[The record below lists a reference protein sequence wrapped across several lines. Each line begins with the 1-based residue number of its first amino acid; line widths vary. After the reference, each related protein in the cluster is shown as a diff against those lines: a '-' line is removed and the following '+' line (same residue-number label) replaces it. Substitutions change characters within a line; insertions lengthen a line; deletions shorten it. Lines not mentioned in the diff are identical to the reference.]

1 MLRGALH
8 GSIGEFVS
16 IKIAHVSDI
25 HVRKLKYHKEYRA
38 VFEQLYEKL
47 KEEKPD
53 IIVNTGDTFHTKL
66 DLSPEAI
73 KMMSELF
80 VGLADIAPYHMIL
93 GNHDMN
99 LKNSGRL
106 DAISPIVDYL
116 EHPNIHFHKY
126 ADVIE
131 VADGIDLHVLSIVDP
146 ENWKKV
152 LPEDR
157 VNIALYHGSVVG
169 SVTDTGWMMTH
180 GDISLD
186 ELEKYD
192 YAMLGDI
199 HKTDQKVDKEG
210 RAKYPGSLVQ
220 QNHGESNDKGYLIW
234 DIEDKYSWSTRH
246 VSLTNPKPF
255 ITIEL
260 TKKGRMPKNISIPL
274 GARLRL
280 VSNNNLPLDVMRRAV
295 DIAKH
300 RFKPESISFLNRAS
314 GDRGSVEGLTDD
326 LKTENLRDIS
336 VQEELI
342 DEYLVGYEAQSET
355 MEKVYE
361 LNKKYNKIVE
371 DNEDISR
378 NVNWKLVNFQFDNLF
393 NYGEDNSVNF
403 GELSGIVGIF
413 GKNYSGK
420 SSIVDGVLW
429 TLFNSTS
436 KNERKNLNVINQN
449 KEECRG
455 KVEIQIGDRVFTVE
469 RASKKYTKR
478 LKGEETQEAKT
489 DLNFEVF
496 DPVMGETI
504 SLNGTTRTQTDAN
517 IRKQFGTLEDFSVSS
532 LSSQH
537 GALAFI
543 DEGST
548 RRKEIIA
555 KFLDL
560 ELFEQKFRLAKEDSV
575 DLKGAL
581 KRLETKNYDEDIEQT
596 ISKLDS
602 SKIEVKTQRETCDC
616 LKQDLEGFTE
626 NCSEIQGKIDSIPA
640 EIIDIANITKQIR
653 HKENQVTSLLLKV
666 GEDEDK
672 LKIKQGLYEKVIEF
686 IDNFEIGKYQKIKN
700 EIDNKQQQLNEQ
712 EDRVD
717 KLSTDHDDII
727 KKEKLLNDIPCGT
740 SFPTCKFIRDAHVA
754 VANKTGVER
763 EQQSILS
770 LINETQQQINLLDP
784 IQVEAQLDR
793 FDKMKESKNI
803 VSVTIADLNLE
814 IERNRNTILTV
825 KNELVGL
832 IAKRDEYEENKE
844 AIENLESLVSELNKC
859 RYSIEQTKSSIE
871 SCEKNTLELVK
882 LLGSQEQKL
891 QNLREQ
897 KKEHEDLRTE
907 FAAYDL
913 FMRCMHPNGIAYDVI
928 KKKIPVINSEIAKVL
943 ANIVDFEVFFE
954 AVGNKFDISIKHPQY
969 DERPIEMASGAEKS
983 LSAMAIRLALLGVS
997 SLPTGDLFILD
1008 EPGTALDEDNM
1019 SGFIQILEL
1028 IKVYFKNVL
1037 LISHLD
1043 SLKDCVDMQIVIDK
1057 KAGYAKVNQ

>member
-1 MLRGALH
+1 M
-8 GSIGEFVS
+8 

-47 KEEKPD
+47 REEKPD

-116 EHPNIHFHKY
+116 NHPNIHFHKH
-126 ADVIE
+126 ASVVE

-146 ENWKKV
+146 ENWKKE

-157 VNIALYHGSVVG
+157 VNVALYHGSVVG
-169 SVTDTGWMMTH
+169 SVTDSGWMMTH

-192 YAMLGDI
+192 YALLGDI
-199 HKTDQKVDKEG
+199 HKTDQKVDKDG
-210 RAKYPGSLVQ
+210 RARYPGSLVQ

-234 DIEDKYSWSTRH
+234 DIEDKYNWSTRH
-246 VSLTNPKPF
+246 VSLVNPKPF

-260 TKKGRMPKNISIPL
+260 TRKGRMPKNISVPF
-274 GARLRL
+274 GARVRL
-280 VSNNNLPLDVMRRAV
+280 VSNNNLPLDTMKRAV

-314 GDRGSVEGLTDD
+314 GERGSVDGLTDG
-326 LKTENLRDIS
+326 LQTENLRDIK

-342 DEYLVGYEAQSET
+342 DEYLVDYEASQET
-355 MEKVYE
+355 IEKVYE
-361 LNKKYNKIVE
+361 LNKKYNQIVE
-371 DNEDISR
+371 DNEDVSR
-378 NVNWKLVNFQFDNLF
+378 NINWRLIDFEFDNLF
-393 NYGEDNSVNF
+393 NYGEDNDVNF
-403 GELSGIVGIF
+403 NELSGIIGIF
-413 GKNYSGK
+413 GKNFSGK
-420 SSIVDGVLW
+420 SSIVDGILW
-429 TLFNSTS
+429 TLFNTTS

-449 KEECRG
+449 KNECRG
-455 KVEIQIGDRVFTVE
+455 KVTIQIDDLTYTVE
-469 RASKKYTKR
+469 RAAKKYIKR
-478 LKGEETQEAKT
+478 LKGEETNEAKT
-489 DLNFEVF
+489 ELNFEVY
-496 DPVMGETI
+496 DPVMDETT
-504 SLNGTTRTQTDAN
+504 SLNGLTRTLTDAN
-517 IRKQFGTLEDFSVSS
+517 IRKKFGTLDDFAVSS

-560 ELFEQKFRLAKEDSV
+560 ELFDRKFKLSKEDSV

-581 KRLETKNYDEDIEQT
+581 KRLESKNYDEDLEKAT
-596 ISKLDS
+596 ASLEESKTQMAEHKNTCTVLREAHAGLV
-602 SKIEVKTQRETCDC
+602 EVKD
-616 LKQDLEGFTE
+616 
-626 NCSEIQGKIDSIPA
+626 EIESKIDSIPA
-640 EIIDIANITKQIR
+640 EIIDISTINSSIRAEENKITAL
-653 HKENQVTSLLLKV
+653 NLKNSRN
-666 GEDEDK
+666 EDDLK
-672 LKIKQGLYEKVIEF
+672 LKQGVYKKITNFLGEF
-686 IDNFEIGKYQKIKN
+686 DLQKFEGLQNQIQHN
-700 EIDNKQQQLNEQ
+700 
-712 EDRVD
+712 RS
-717 KLSTDHDDII
+717 KLSLQEEELNKLLENHNEVL
-727 KKEKLLNDIPCGT
+727 KKEKLLDGHEYDPDCQYCCENE
-740 SFPTCKFIRDAHVA
+740 FVKEAHTA
-754 VANKTGVER
+754 VSQK
-763 EQQSILS
+763 SI
-770 LINETQQQINLLDP
+770 IETQQVEVLENINIITEVINDLNPLDVE
-784 IQVEAQLDR
+784 IQLER
-793 FDKMKESKNI
+793 YGKMESNKHT
-803 VSVTIADLNLE
+803 VSSEIADLNLE
-814 IERNRNTILTV
+814 IERNKNTLHSV
-825 KNELVGL
+825 QSELSDL
-832 IAKRDEYEENKE
+832 CAKRDEYEENKE
-844 AIENLESLVSELNKC
+844 AIENLELLVTQLNKC
-859 RYSIEQTKSSIE
+859 HYKIQQTE
-871 SCEKNTLELVK
+871 SKITNCDTATLELVK
-882 LLGSQEQKL
+882 SVGSYEQKIETIK
-891 QNLREQ
+891 EQ
-897 KKEHEDLRTE
+897 KQEYRDLQTE

-928 KKKIPVINSEIAKVL
+928 KKKIPVINEEIAKVL

-954 AVGNKFDISIKHPQY
+954 ASGNKFDINIKHPKY
-969 DERPIEMASGAEKS
+969 EERPIEMASGAEKS

-997 SLPTGDLFILD
+997 SLPKSDLFILD

>member
-1 MLRGALH
+1 M
-8 GSIGEFVS
+8 

-47 KEEKPD
+47 REEKPD

-116 EHPNIHFHKY
+116 NHPNIHFHKH
-126 ADVIE
+126 ASVVE

-146 ENWKKV
+146 ENWKKE

-157 VNIALYHGSVVG
+157 VNVALYHGSVVG
-169 SVTDTGWMMTH
+169 SVTDSGWMMTH

-192 YAMLGDI
+192 YALLGDI
-199 HKTDQKVDKEG
+199 HKTDQKVDKDG
-210 RAKYPGSLVQ
+210 RARYPGSLVQ

-234 DIEDKYSWSTRH
+234 DIEDKYNWSTRH
-246 VSLTNPKPF
+246 VSLVNPKPF

-260 TKKGRMPKNISIPL
+260 TRKGRMPKNISVPF
-274 GARLRL
+274 GARVRL
-280 VSNNNLPLDVMRRAV
+280 VSNNNLPLDTMKRAV

-314 GDRGSVEGLTDD
+314 GERGSVDGLTDG
-326 LKTENLRDIS
+326 LQTENLRDIK

-342 DEYLVGYEAQSET
+342 DEYLVDYEASQET
-355 MEKVYE
+355 IEKVYE
-361 LNKKYNKIVE
+361 LNKKYNQIVE
-371 DNEDISR
+371 DNEDVSR
-378 NVNWKLVNFQFDNLF
+378 NINWRLIDFEFDNLF
-393 NYGEDNSVNF
+393 NYGEDNDVNF
-403 GELSGIVGIF
+403 NELSGIIGIF
-413 GKNYSGK
+413 GKNFSGK
-420 SSIVDGVLW
+420 SSIVDGILW
-429 TLFNSTS
+429 TLFNTTS

-449 KEECRG
+449 KNECRG
-455 KVEIQIGDRVFTVE
+455 KVTIQINDLVYTVE
-469 RASKKYTKR
+469 RAAKKYVKR
-478 LKGEETQEAKT
+478 LKGEETNEAKT
-489 DLNFEVF
+489 ELNFEVY
-496 DPVMGETI
+496 DPVMDETT
-504 SLNGTTRTQTDAN
+504 SLNGLTRTLTDAN
-517 IRKQFGTLEDFSVSS
+517 IRKKFGTLDDFAVSS

-560 ELFEQKFRLAKEDSV
+560 ELFDRKFKLAKENSV

-581 KRLETKNYDEDIEQT
+581 KRLDSKNYDEDLDKAVASLEE
-596 ISKLDS
+596 SKTQMAEHKNTCTVLREAHAGLV
-602 SKIEVKTQRETCDC
+602 EVKD
-616 LKQDLEGFTE
+616 
-626 NCSEIQGKIDSIPA
+626 EIESKIDSIPA
-640 EIIDIANITKQIR
+640 EIIDISAINSSIRAEENKITAL
-653 HKENQVTSLLLKV
+653 NLKNSKNE
-666 GEDEDK
+666 EDLK
-672 LKIKQGLYEKVIEF
+672 LKQGVYKKITNFLGEF
-686 IDNFEIGKYQKIKN
+686 DLQKFEGLQSQI
-700 EIDNKQQQLNEQ
+700 QQN
-712 EDRVD
+712 RN
-717 KLSTDHDDII
+717 KLSLQEEELNKLLESHNEVL
-727 KKEKLLNDIPCGT
+727 KKEKLLDGHQYDPDCQYCCENE
-740 SFPTCKFIRDAHVA
+740 FVKEAHTA
-754 VANKTGVER
+754 VSQKSVIES
-763 EQQSILS
+763 Q
-770 LINETQQQINLLDP
+770 
-784 IQVEAQLDR
+784 QVEVLENINIITEIINDLNPLDVEIQLER
-793 FDKMKESKNI
+793 YGKMESNKHS
-803 VSVTIADLNLE
+803 VSSEIADLNLE
-814 IERNRNTILTV
+814 IERNKNTLHSV
-825 KNELVGL
+825 QSELSDL
-832 IAKRDEYEENKE
+832 CAKRDEYEENKE
-844 AIENLESLVSELNKC
+844 AIENLELLVTQLNKC
-859 RYSIEQTKSSIE
+859 HYKIQQTE
-871 SCEKNTLELVK
+871 SKITNCDTATLELVK
-882 LLGSQEQKL
+882 SVGSYEQKIETIK
-891 QNLREQ
+891 EQ
-897 KKEHEDLRTE
+897 KQEYRDLQTE

-928 KKKIPVINSEIAKVL
+928 KKKIPVINEEIAKVL

-954 AVGNKFDISIKHPQY
+954 ASGNKFDINIKHPKY
-969 DERPIEMASGAEKS
+969 EERPIEMASGAEKS

-997 SLPTGDLFILD
+997 SLPKSDLFILD

-1043 SLKDCVDMQIVIDK
+1043 SLKDCVDMQIVIEK
-1057 KAGYAKVNQ
+1057 KDGYARVNQ

>member
-1 MLRGALH
+1 
-8 GSIGEFVS
+8 V

-47 KEEKPD
+47 REEKPD

-116 EHPNIHFHKY
+116 NHPNIHFHKH
-126 ADVIE
+126 ASVVE

-146 ENWKKV
+146 ENWKKE

-157 VNIALYHGSVVG
+157 VNVALYHGSVVG
-169 SVTDTGWMMTH
+169 SVTDSGWMMTH

-192 YAMLGDI
+192 YALLGDI
-199 HKTDQKVDKEG
+199 HKTDQKVDKDG
-210 RAKYPGSLVQ
+210 RARYPGSLVQ

-234 DIEDKYSWSTRH
+234 DIEDKYNWSTRH
-246 VSLTNPKPF
+246 VSLVNPKPF

-260 TKKGRMPKNISIPL
+260 TRKGRMPKNISVPF
-274 GARLRL
+274 GARVRL
-280 VSNNNLPLDVMRRAV
+280 VSNNNLPLDTMKRAV

-314 GDRGSVEGLTDD
+314 GERGSVDGLTDG
-326 LKTENLRDIS
+326 LQTENLRDIK

-342 DEYLVGYEAQSET
+342 DEYLVDYEASQET
-355 MEKVYE
+355 IEKVYE
-361 LNKKYNKIVE
+361 LNKKYNQIVE
-371 DNEDISR
+371 DNEDVSR
-378 NVNWKLVNFQFDNLF
+378 NINWRLIDFEFDNLF
-393 NYGEDNSVNF
+393 NYGEDNDVNF
-403 GELSGIVGIF
+403 NELSGIIGIF
-413 GKNYSGK
+413 GKNFSGK
-420 SSIVDGVLW
+420 SSIVDGILW
-429 TLFNSTS
+429 TLFNTTS

-449 KEECRG
+449 KNECRG
-455 KVEIQIGDRVFTVE
+455 KVTIQIDDLTYTVE
-469 RASKKYTKR
+469 RAAKKYIKR
-478 LKGEETQEAKT
+478 LKGEETNEAKT
-489 DLNFEVF
+489 ELNFEVY
-496 DPVMGETI
+496 DPVMDETT
-504 SLNGTTRTQTDAN
+504 SLNGLTRTLTDAN
-517 IRKQFGTLEDFSVSS
+517 IRKKFGTLDDFAVSS

-560 ELFEQKFRLAKEDSV
+560 ELFDRKFKLSKEDSV

-581 KRLETKNYDEDIEQT
+581 KRLESKNYDEDLEKAT
-596 ISKLDS
+596 ASLEESKTQMAEHKNTCTVLREAHAGLV
-602 SKIEVKTQRETCDC
+602 EVKD
-616 LKQDLEGFTE
+616 
-626 NCSEIQGKIDSIPA
+626 EIESKIDSIPA
-640 EIIDIANITKQIR
+640 EIIDISTINSSIRAEENKITAL
-653 HKENQVTSLLLKV
+653 NLKNSRN
-666 GEDEDK
+666 EDDLK
-672 LKIKQGLYEKVIEF
+672 LKQGVYKKITNFLGEF
-686 IDNFEIGKYQKIKN
+686 DLQKFEGLQNQIQHN
-700 EIDNKQQQLNEQ
+700 
-712 EDRVD
+712 RS
-717 KLSTDHDDII
+717 KLSLQEEELNKLLENHNEVL
-727 KKEKLLNDIPCGT
+727 KKEKLLDGHEYDPDCQYCCENE
-740 SFPTCKFIRDAHVA
+740 FVKEAHTA
-754 VANKTGVER
+754 VSQK
-763 EQQSILS
+763 SI
-770 LINETQQQINLLDP
+770 IETQQVEVLENINIITEVINDLNPLDVE
-784 IQVEAQLDR
+784 IQLER
-793 FDKMKESKNI
+793 YGKMESNKHT
-803 VSVTIADLNLE
+803 VSSEIADLNLE
-814 IERNRNTILTV
+814 IERNKNTLHSV
-825 KNELVGL
+825 QSELSDL
-832 IAKRDEYEENKE
+832 CAKRDEYEENKE
-844 AIENLESLVSELNKC
+844 AIENLELLVTQLNKC
-859 RYSIEQTKSSIE
+859 HYKIQQTE
-871 SCEKNTLELVK
+871 SKITNCDTATLELVK
-882 LLGSQEQKL
+882 SVGSYEQKIETIK
-891 QNLREQ
+891 EQ
-897 KKEHEDLRTE
+897 KQEYRDLQTE

-928 KKKIPVINSEIAKVL
+928 KKKIPVINEEIAKVL

-954 AVGNKFDISIKHPQY
+954 ASGNKFDINIKHPKY
-969 DERPIEMASGAEKS
+969 EERPIEMASGAEKS

-997 SLPTGDLFILD
+997 SLPKSDLFILD

>member
-1 MLRGALH
+1 M
-8 GSIGEFVS
+8 S

-66 DLSPEAI
+66 DMSPEAI

-116 EHPNIHFHKY
+116 QHPNIHFHKY
-126 ADVIE
+126 ASVVE
-131 VADGIDLHVLSIVDP
+131 VADGVDLHVLSIVDP
-146 ENWKKV
+146 ENWQKD

-169 SVTDTGWMMTH
+169 SVTDSGWMMTH

-192 YAMLGDI
+192 YALLGDI
-199 HKTDQKVDKEG
+199 HKTDQKVDNDG

-234 DIEDKYSWSTRH
+234 DIEDKDTWSTRH
-246 VSLTNPKPF
+246 VSLVNPKPF

-260 TKKGRMPKNISIPL
+260 TRKGRMPKNTSIPS

-314 GDRGSVEGLTDD
+314 GERGSVDGLTDD
-326 LKTENLRDIS
+326 LRTENLRDIS
-336 VQEELI
+336 VQEELM
-342 DEYLVGYEAQSET
+342 DEYLVDYQVPSET

-361 LNKKYNKIVE
+361 LNKKYNKMVE
-371 DNEDISR
+371 DNEDVSR
-378 NVNWKLVNFQFDNLF
+378 NVNWKLTNFEFDNLF
-393 NYGEDNSVNF
+393 NYGEGNDVNF
-403 GELSGIVGIF
+403 GELGGIVGIF
-413 GKNYSGK
+413 GKNFSGK

-449 KEECRG
+449 KEYGSG
-455 KVEIQIGDRVFTVE
+455 KVTIEIGDKAYTIE
-469 RASKKYTKR
+469 RRSDKYIKR

-489 DLNFEVF
+489 ELNFEVYN
-496 DPVMGETI
+496 PVTDEVT
-504 SLNGTTRTQTDAN
+504 SLNGLTRTLTDAN
-517 IRKQFGTLEDFSVSS
+517 IRKHFGTLDDFSVSS

-537 GALAFI
+537 GALTFI

-560 ELFEQKFRLAKEDSV
+560 ELFEQKFKLAKEDSV

-581 KRLETKNYDEDIEQT
+581 KRLESRNYDEEIEEATQELGLT
-596 ISKLDS
+596 RAYLTEQQKECVVLKDKLQNLTAVCN
-602 SKIEVKTQRETCDC
+602 ETQ
-616 LKQDLEGFTE
+616 
-626 NCSEIQGKIDSIPA
+626 SKIDSIPA
-640 EIIDIANITKQIR
+640 EIIDIAAINNDIR
-653 HKENQVTSLLLKV
+653 SKENQVTSL
-666 GEDEDK
+666 
-672 LKIKQGLYEKVIEF
+672 
-686 IDNFEIGKYQKIKN
+686 KIKN
-700 EIDNKQQQLNEQ
+700 DRNEEELITKQGVYKKIIDFLEVFELQRFQQLKVEIESSRLKLKQQ
-712 EDRVD
+712 EDNLD
-717 KLSTDHDDII
+717 KLTEVYENII
-727 KKEKLLNDIPCGT
+727 KKEKLLEEHEYDPECVYCSENE
-740 SFPTCKFIRDAHVA
+740 FVKEAQLA
-754 VANKTGVER
+754 VSRKTDVEAEQADVSDMINVISEEIGNLNPR
-763 EQQSILS
+763 E
-770 LINETQQQINLLDP
+770 
-784 IQVEAQLDR
+784 VEAQLER
-793 FDKMKESKNI
+793 HAKLEANKNT
-803 VSVTIADLNLE
+803 VSSEIADLNLDSE
-814 IERNRNTILTV
+814 KNKNTIHTIEAELT
-825 KNELVGL
+825 ELKT
-832 IAKRDEYEENKE
+832 KRDEYEQNKE
-844 AIENLESLVSELNKC
+844 AIENLESLIAQLNKC
-859 RYSIEQTKSSIE
+859 HYDIKSTTTSIEK
-871 SCEKNTLELVK
+871 CENKTLEFVK
-882 LLGSQEQKL
+882 MVGSLEQKAENIKNQKQEYQDL
-891 QNLREQ
+891 QQ
-897 KKEHEDLRTE
+897 E

-913 FMRCMHPNGIAYDVI
+913 FMQCMHSNGIAYDVI

-954 AVGNKFDISIKHPQY
+954 ATGNKFDIFIKHPRY

-983 LSAMAIRLALLGVS
+983 LSAIAIRLALLGVS
-997 SLPTGDLFILD
+997 SLPTGDIFVLD
-1008 EPGTALDEDNM
+1008 EPGTALDEENM
-1019 SGFIQILEL
+1019 EGFIRILEL

-1043 SLKDCVDMQIVIDK
+1043 SLKDCVDMQIVIEK
-1057 KAGYAKVNQ
+1057 KDGYARVNQ

>member
-1 MLRGALH
+1 M
-8 GSIGEFVS
+8 S

-47 KEEKPD
+47 REEKPD

-126 ADVIE
+126 ASVVE
-131 VADGIDLHVLSIVDP
+131 VAPGIDLHVLSIVDP
-146 ENWKKV
+146 ENWQKD

-157 VNIALYHGSVVG
+157 VNIGLYHGSVVG
-169 SVTDTGWMMTH
+169 SVTDSGWMMTH

-192 YAMLGDI
+192 YALLGDI
-199 HKTDQKVDKEG
+199 HKTDQKVDTDG

-234 DIEDKYSWSTRH
+234 DIEDKDEWSTRH
-246 VSLTNPKPF
+246 VSLVNPKPF

-260 TKKGRMPKNISIPL
+260 TRKGRMPKNISIPT

-280 VSNNNLPLDVMRRAV
+280 VSNNNLPLDTMKRAV

-314 GDRGSVEGLTDD
+314 GERGSVDGLTDG
-326 LKTENLRDIS
+326 LQTENLRDIK

-342 DEYLVGYEAQSET
+342 DEYLVDYEVQEGT
-355 MEKVYE
+355 LEKVYE

-371 DNEDISR
+371 DNEDVSR
-378 NVNWKLVNFQFDNLF
+378 NINWRLVGFEFDNLF
-393 NYGEDNSVNF
+393 NYGEGNNVSF
-403 GELSGIVGIF
+403 EELSGIIGIF
-413 GKNYSGK
+413 GKNFSGK
-420 SSIVDGVLW
+420 SSIIDGILW
-429 TLFNSTS
+429 TLFNTTS

-449 KEECRG
+449 KDDCSG
-455 KVEIQIGDRVFTVE
+455 KVTIQIDDLVYTVE
-469 RASKKYTKR
+469 RKAKKYIKR
-478 LKGEETQEAKT
+478 LKGEETLEAKT
-489 DLNFEVF
+489 ELNFEVY
-496 DPVMGETI
+496 DPVMNEVV
-504 SLNGTTRTQTDAN
+504 SLNGLTRTLTDAN
-517 IRKQFGTLEDFSVSS
+517 IRKQFGTLEDFAVSS

-560 ELFEQKFRLAKEDSV
+560 ELFDRKFKLAKEDSV

-581 KRLETKNYDEDIEQT
+581 KRLESKNYDNELDNVYQLLDVAKQQMTEHKQTCGAFREAHAGLVDIKNE
-596 ISKLDS
+596 
-602 SKIEVKTQRETCDC
+602 IEA
-616 LKQDLEGFTE
+616 
-626 NCSEIQGKIDSIPA
+626 KIDSIPA
-640 EIIDIANITKQIR
+640 EIIDISEVNSDISS
-653 HKENQVTSLLLKV
+653 KENQIINYNLENDKLAGTLKTKQGV
-666 GEDEDK
+666 YEKIVSFLDEFDLQMFEAQREQINQYKGK
-672 LKIKQGLYEKVIEF
+672 LKIEE
-686 IDNFEIGKYQKIKN
+686 DNL
-700 EIDNKQQQLNEQ
+700 NKLLEEHNYI
-712 EDRVD
+712 
-717 KLSTDHDDII
+717 L
-727 KKEKLLNDIPCGT
+727 KKEKLLHEHEYDPNCHYCSSNEFVKEAHSAVNRKALVEGQQTDTLQTINIITEEIKSLNPNDVEIQFERYGKIE
-740 SFPTCKFIRDAHVA
+740 S
-754 VANKTGVER
+754 NKHT
-763 EQQSILS
+763 
-770 LINETQQQINLLDP
+770 
-784 IQVEAQLDR
+784 
-793 FDKMKESKNI
+793 
-803 VSVTIADLNLE
+803 VSSEIADLNLE
-814 IERNRNTILTV
+814 IERN
-825 KNELVGL
+825 KNSVLFLEDKLKELCV
-832 IAKRDEYEENKE
+832 KRDEYEENKE
-844 AIENLESLVSELNKC
+844 AIENLEALVTQLNKC
-859 RYSIEQTKSSIE
+859 HYKIEQTQNKID
-871 SCEKNTLELVK
+871 SCDKATLELVK
-882 LLGSQEQKL
+882 SVGSYEQKIETIK
-891 QNLREQ
+891 EQ
-897 KKEHEDLRTE
+897 KQEYQDLQTE
-907 FAAYDL
+907 FAAYHL
-913 FMRCMHPNGIAYDVI
+913 FMICMHPNGIAYDVI
-928 KKKIPVINSEIAKVL
+928 KKKIPVINEEIAKVL

-954 AVGNKFDISIKHPQY
+954 AAGNKFDINIKHPKY
-969 DERPIEMASGAEKS
+969 EERPIEMASGAEKS

-997 SLPTGDLFILD
+997 SLPKSDLFILD

-1057 KAGYAKVNQ
+1057 KAGFAKVNQ

>member
-1 MLRGALH
+1 MDDVKL
-8 GSIGEFVS
+8 GEFVS

-38 VFEQLYEKL
+38 VFQQLYEKL
-47 KEEKPD
+47 RDEKPD

-126 ADVIE
+126 ASVVE
-131 VADGIDLHVLSIVDP
+131 VADGVDLHVLSIVDP
-146 ENWKKV
+146 ENWQKD

-169 SVTDTGWMMTH
+169 SVTDSGWMMTH

-192 YAMLGDI
+192 YALLGDI
-199 HKTDQKVDKEG
+199 HKTDQKVDNDG

-234 DIEDKYSWSTRH
+234 DIKDKNTWDTRH
-246 VSLTNPKPF
+246 VSLVNPKPF

-260 TKKGRMPKNISIPL
+260 TRKGRMPKNISIPN

-280 VSNNNLPLDVMRRAV
+280 VSNNNLPLDAMKRAV
-295 DIAKH
+295 DVAKH
-300 RFKPESISFLNRAS
+300 RFKPETISFLNRAS
-314 GDRGSVEGLTDD
+314 GERGSVESLTDG
-326 LKTENLRDIS
+326 LRTENLRDIK

-342 DEYLVGYEAQSET
+342 DEYLIDFEVPDQT
-355 MEKVYE
+355 LEKVYE
-361 LNKKYNKIVE
+361 LNRKYNKIVE
-371 DNEDISR
+371 DNEDVSR
-378 NVNWKLVNFQFDNLF
+378 NINWKLIDFEFDNLF
-393 NYGEDNSVNF
+393 NYGDNNSVNF
-403 GELSGIVGIF
+403 QDLSGIVGIF
-413 GKNYSGK
+413 GKNFSGK
-420 SSIVDGVLW
+420 SSIIDGILW
-429 TLFNSTS
+429 TLFNTTS

-449 KEECRG
+449 KEFCRG
-455 KVEIQIGDRVFTVE
+455 KVTIQINDLTYTVE
-469 RASKKYTKR
+469 RSAKKYTKR
-478 LKGEETQEAKT
+478 LKGEETLEAKT
-489 DLNFEVF
+489 ELNFEVF
-496 DPVMGETI
+496 DPVMNETT
-504 SLNGTTRTQTDAN
+504 SLNGLTRTLTDAN
-517 IRKQFGTLEDFSVSS
+517 IRKQFGTLDDFAVSS

-560 ELFEQKFRLAKEDSV
+560 ELFDRKFKLAKEDSV

-581 KRLETKNYDEDIEQT
+581 KRLESKNYDEEMDSAT
-596 ISKLDS
+596 ISLTETREEMNNQK
-602 SKIEVKTQRETCDC
+602 ETCD
-616 LKQDLEGFTE
+616 LLRESHTNLVEVKQ
-626 NCSEIQGKIDSIPA
+626 EIQDKIDSIPA
-640 EIIDIANITKQIR
+640 EIIDISAVNLDILT
-653 HKENQVTSLLLKV
+653 KENQITSIKLQNGKID
-666 GEDEDK
+666 DE
-672 LKIKQGLYEKVIEF
+672 LKIKQGVYEKIV
-686 IDNFEIGKYQKIKN
+686 NF
-700 EIDNKQQQLNEQ
+700 LNEFDLDKFETKRAQ
-712 EDRVD
+712 INEYKGKLKIEEDNLD
-717 KLSTDHDDII
+717 KLTEEYNYIL
-727 KKEKLLNDIPCGT
+727 KKEKLLHEHEYDPDCQYCANNEFVKEAHAAVGKKLSVESQQADVLQTINIITEEIRSLNPSEVESQFEQYNKLET
-740 SFPTCKFIRDAHVA
+740 SKHT
-754 VANKTGVER
+754 
-763 EQQSILS
+763 
-770 LINETQQQINLLDP
+770 
-784 IQVEAQLDR
+784 
-793 FDKMKESKNI
+793 
-803 VSVTIADLNLE
+803 VSSEIADLNLE
-814 IERNRNTILTV
+814 SERN
-825 KNELVGL
+825 KNSIHFLEDELKEL
-832 IAKRDEYEENKE
+832 CIKRDEYEENKE
-844 AIENLESLVSELNKC
+844 AIENLEALVTQLNKC
-859 RYSIEQTKSSIE
+859 HYKIEQTQNKIDACDAE
-871 SCEKNTLELVK
+871 TLELVK
-882 LLGSQEQKL
+882 SVGSYEQKIE
-891 QNLREQ
+891 NIKEQ
-897 KKEHEDLRTE
+897 KREYLDLQTE

-913 FMRCMHPNGIAYDVI
+913 FMQCMHPNGIAYDII
-928 KKKIPVINSEIAKVL
+928 KKKIPVINEEIAKVL

-954 AVGNKFDISIKHPQY
+954 ATGNKFDISIKHPRY

-997 SLPTGDLFILD
+997 SLPKSDLFILD

>member
-1 MLRGALH
+1 M
-8 GSIGEFVS
+8 S

-47 KEEKPD
+47 REEKPD

-73 KMMSELF
+73 KMMSDLF

-106 DAISPIVDYL
+106 DAISPIVEYL
-116 EHPNIHFHKY
+116 DHPNIHFHKY
-126 ADVIE
+126 SSVVE

-146 ENWKKV
+146 DNWQTD

-192 YAMLGDI
+192 YALLGDI
-199 HKTDQKVDKEG
+199 HKTDQKVDADG

-220 QNHGESNDKGYLIW
+220 QNHGESNDKGYLMWHIQDKNMW
-234 DIEDKYSWSTRH
+234 DTRH

-260 TKKGRMPKNISIPL
+260 TRKGRMPKKISIPS

-280 VSNNNLPLDVMRRAV
+280 VSNNNLPLDIMRRAV

-314 GDRGSVEGLTDD
+314 GERGSVEGLTDE

-336 VQEELI
+336 VQEELM
-342 DEYLVGYEAQSET
+342 DEYLVDFQVPQET

-378 NVNWKLVNFQFDNLF
+378 NVNWKLVNFEFDNLF

-403 GELSGIVGIF
+403 NELSGIVGIF

-449 KEECRG
+449 KEYCRG
-455 KVEIQIGDRVFTVE
+455 KVEIQIGDRTFTVE
-469 RASKKYTKR
+469 RTAKKYTKR
-478 LKGEETQEAKT
+478 LKGQETLEAKT

-496 DPVMGETI
+496 DPVMGEVV

-560 ELFEQKFRLAKEDSV
+560 ELFEQKFKLAKEDSV

-581 KRLETKNYDEDIEQT
+581 KRLETKNYEEDIQQT
-596 ISKLDS
+596 IEALDS
-602 SKIEVKTQRETCDC
+602 TRVELQEQRNKCEG
-616 LKQDLEGFTE
+616 LKNNLELLSS
-626 NCSEIQGKIDSIPA
+626 NCTEIQGKIDSIPA

-653 HKENQVTSLLLKV
+653 HKENQVTSLQLKV
-666 GEDEDK
+666 GEDEDT
-672 LKIKQGLYEKVIEF
+672 LKIKQGLYERVLEF
-686 IDNFEIGKYQKIKN
+686 IDNFELEKYQKIKR
-700 EIDNKQQQLNEQ
+700 EIDNKKQNLSEQ
-712 EDRVD
+712 EVEVD
-717 KLSTDHDDII
+717 KLSNQHEDII
-727 KKEKLLNDIPCGT
+727 KKEKLLDKIPCGT
-740 SFPTCKFIRDAHVA
+740 SFPTCRFIRDAHVA
-754 VANKTGVER
+754 VANKTSVEE
-763 EQQSILS
+763 EQSRILS
-770 LINETQQQINLLDP
+770 LITETQQQIDFLDP
-784 IQVEAQLDR
+784 AQVEAQLDR
-793 FDKMKESKNI
+793 FDKMKESKNV
-803 VSVTIADLNLE
+803 VSAAIADLNLE
-814 IERNRNTILTV
+814 IERNKNTILTV
-825 KNELVGL
+825 KNDLTEL
-832 IAKRDEYEENKE
+832 ITKRDEYEQNKE
-844 AIENLESLVSELNKC
+844 AIENLEALVTELNKC
-859 RYSIEQTKSSIE
+859 HYSIEQTKGSIDT
-871 SCEKNTLELVK
+871 CEVSTLELVK
-882 LLGSQEQKL
+882 TLGSQEQKL
-891 QNLREQ
+891 ENLRDQ
-897 KKEHEDLRTE
+897 KQEYHDLQTE

-913 FMRCMHPNGIAYDVI
+913 FMQCMHPNGIAYDVI

-943 ANIVDFEVFFE
+943 ANIVEFEVFFE
-954 AVGNKFDISIKHPQY
+954 ASGNKFDISIKHPQY

>member
-1 MLRGALH
+1 M
-8 GSIGEFVS
+8 S

-116 EHPNIHFHKY
+116 NHPNIHFHKH
-126 ADVIE
+126 ASVVE

-146 ENWKKV
+146 ENWKKE

-157 VNIALYHGSVVG
+157 VNVALYHGSVVG
-169 SVTDTGWMMTH
+169 SVTDSGWMMTH

-192 YAMLGDI
+192 YALLGDI
-199 HKTDQKVDKEG
+199 HKTDQKVDKDG
-210 RAKYPGSLVQ
+210 RARYPGSLVQ

-234 DIEDKYSWSTRH
+234 DIEDKYNWSTRH
-246 VSLTNPKPF
+246 VSLVNPKPF

-260 TKKGRMPKNISIPL
+260 TRKGRMPKNISVPF
-274 GARLRL
+274 GARVRL
-280 VSNNNLPLDVMRRAV
+280 VSNNNLPLDTMKRAV

-314 GDRGSVEGLTDD
+314 GERGSVDGLTDG
-326 LKTENLRDIS
+326 LQTENLRDIK

-342 DEYLVGYEAQSET
+342 DEYLVDYEASQET
-355 MEKVYE
+355 IEKVYE
-361 LNKKYNKIVE
+361 LNKKYNQIVE
-371 DNEDISR
+371 DNEDVSR
-378 NVNWKLVNFQFDNLF
+378 NINWRLIDFEFDNLF
-393 NYGEDNSVNF
+393 NYGEDNDVNF
-403 GELSGIVGIF
+403 NELSGIIGIF
-413 GKNYSGK
+413 GKNFSGK
-420 SSIVDGVLW
+420 SSIVDGILW
-429 TLFNSTS
+429 TLFNTTS

-449 KEECRG
+449 KNECRG
-455 KVEIQIGDRVFTVE
+455 KVTIQIDDLTYTVE
-469 RASKKYTKR
+469 RAAKKYIKR
-478 LKGEETQEAKT
+478 LKGEETNEAKT
-489 DLNFEVF
+489 ELNFEVY
-496 DPVMGETI
+496 DPVMDETT
-504 SLNGTTRTQTDAN
+504 SLNGLTRTLTDAN
-517 IRKQFGTLEDFSVSS
+517 IRKKFGTLDDFAVSS

-548 RRKEIIA
+548 RRTEIIA

-560 ELFEQKFRLAKEDSV
+560 ELFDRKFKLSKEDSV

-581 KRLETKNYDEDIEQT
+581 KRLESKNYDEDLEKAT
-596 ISKLDS
+596 ASLEESKTQMAEHKNTCTVLREAHAGLV
-602 SKIEVKTQRETCDC
+602 EVKD
-616 LKQDLEGFTE
+616 
-626 NCSEIQGKIDSIPA
+626 EIESKIDSIPA
-640 EIIDIANITKQIR
+640 EIIDISTINSSIRAEENKITAL
-653 HKENQVTSLLLKV
+653 NLKNSRN
-666 GEDEDK
+666 EDDLK
-672 LKIKQGLYEKVIEF
+672 LKQGVYKKITNFLGEF
-686 IDNFEIGKYQKIKN
+686 DLQKFEGLQNQIQHN
-700 EIDNKQQQLNEQ
+700 
-712 EDRVD
+712 RS
-717 KLSTDHDDII
+717 KLSLQEEELNKLLENHNEVL
-727 KKEKLLNDIPCGT
+727 KKEKLLDGHEYDPDCQYCCENE
-740 SFPTCKFIRDAHVA
+740 FVKEAHTA
-754 VANKTGVER
+754 VSQK
-763 EQQSILS
+763 SI
-770 LINETQQQINLLDP
+770 IETQQVEVLENINIITEVINDLNPLDVE
-784 IQVEAQLDR
+784 IQLER
-793 FDKMKESKNI
+793 YGKMESNKHT
-803 VSVTIADLNLE
+803 VSSEIADLNLE
-814 IERNRNTILTV
+814 IERNKNTLHSV
-825 KNELVGL
+825 QSELSDL
-832 IAKRDEYEENKE
+832 CAKRDEYEENKE
-844 AIENLESLVSELNKC
+844 AIENLELLVTQLNKC
-859 RYSIEQTKSSIE
+859 HYKIQQTE
-871 SCEKNTLELVK
+871 SKITNCDTATLELVK
-882 LLGSQEQKL
+882 SVGSYEQKIETIK
-891 QNLREQ
+891 EQ
-897 KKEHEDLRTE
+897 KQEYRDLQTE

-928 KKKIPVINSEIAKVL
+928 KKKIPVINEEIAKVL

-954 AVGNKFDISIKHPQY
+954 ASGNKFDINIKHPKY
-969 DERPIEMASGAEKS
+969 EERPIEMASGAEKS

-997 SLPTGDLFILD
+997 SLPKSDLFILD

>member
-1 MLRGALH
+1 M
-8 GSIGEFVS
+8 

-47 KEEKPD
+47 REEKPD

-116 EHPNIHFHKY
+116 DHPNIHFHKY
-126 ADVIE
+126 ASVLE

-146 ENWKKV
+146 ENWKKE
-152 LPEDR
+152 LPKDR
-157 VNIALYHGSVVG
+157 VNVALYHGSVVG
-169 SVTDTGWMMTH
+169 SVTDSGWMMTH

-192 YAMLGDI
+192 YALLGDI
-199 HKTDQKVDKEG
+199 HKTDQKVDKDG
-210 RAKYPGSLVQ
+210 RARYPGSLVQ

-234 DIEDKYSWSTRH
+234 DIEDKYNWSTRH
-246 VSLTNPKPF
+246 VSLVNPKPF

-260 TKKGRMPKNISIPL
+260 TRKGRMPKNISVPL
-274 GARLRL
+274 GARVRL
-280 VSNNNLPLDVMRRAV
+280 VSNNNLPLDTMKRAV

-314 GDRGSVEGLTDD
+314 GERGSVDGLTDG
-326 LKTENLRDIS
+326 LQTENLRDIK

-342 DEYLVGYEAQSET
+342 DEYLVDYEASQET
-355 MEKVYE
+355 IEKVYE
-361 LNKKYNKIVE
+361 LNKKYNQIVE
-371 DNEDISR
+371 DNEDVSR
-378 NVNWKLVNFQFDNLF
+378 NINWRLIDFEFDNLF
-393 NYGEDNSVNF
+393 NYGEDNDVNF
-403 GELSGIVGIF
+403 NELSGIIGIF
-413 GKNYSGK
+413 GKNFSGK
-420 SSIVDGVLW
+420 SSIVDGILW
-429 TLFNSTS
+429 TLFNTTS

-449 KEECRG
+449 KNECRG
-455 KVEIQIGDRVFTVE
+455 KVTIQIDDLTYTVE
-469 RASKKYTKR
+469 RAAKKYIKR
-478 LKGEETQEAKT
+478 LKGEETNEAKT
-489 DLNFEVF
+489 ELNFEVY
-496 DPVMGETI
+496 DPVMDETT
-504 SLNGTTRTQTDAN
+504 SLNGLTRTLTDAN
-517 IRKQFGTLEDFSVSS
+517 IRKKFGTLDDFAVSS

-560 ELFEQKFRLAKEDSV
+560 ELFDRKFKLSKEDSV

-581 KRLETKNYDEDIEQT
+581 KRLESKNYDEDLEKAT
-596 ISKLDS
+596 ASLEESKTQMAEHKNTCTVLRETHAGLV
-602 SKIEVKTQRETCDC
+602 EVKD
-616 LKQDLEGFTE
+616 
-626 NCSEIQGKIDSIPA
+626 EIESKIDSIPA
-640 EIIDIANITKQIR
+640 EIIDISAINNSIRAEENKITAL
-653 HKENQVTSLLLKV
+653 NLKNSRN
-666 GEDEDK
+666 EDDLK
-672 LKIKQGLYEKVIEF
+672 LKQGVYKKITNFLGEF
-686 IDNFEIGKYQKIKN
+686 DLQKFEGLQNQIQHN
-700 EIDNKQQQLNEQ
+700 
-712 EDRVD
+712 RS
-717 KLSTDHDDII
+717 KLSLQEEELNKLLESHNEVL
-727 KKEKLLNDIPCGT
+727 KKEKLLDGHEYDPDCQYCCENE
-740 SFPTCKFIRDAHVA
+740 FVKEAHTA
-754 VANKTGVER
+754 VSQK
-763 EQQSILS
+763 SI
-770 LINETQQQINLLDP
+770 IETQQVEVLENINIITEVINDLNPLDVE
-784 IQVEAQLDR
+784 IQLER
-793 FDKMKESKNI
+793 YGKMESNKHT
-803 VSVTIADLNLE
+803 VSSEIADLNLE
-814 IERNRNTILTV
+814 IERNKNTLHSV
-825 KNELVGL
+825 QSELSDL
-832 IAKRDEYEENKE
+832 CAKRDEYEENKE
-844 AIENLESLVSELNKC
+844 AIENLELLVTQLNKC
-859 RYSIEQTKSSIE
+859 HYKIQQTE
-871 SCEKNTLELVK
+871 SKITNCDTATLELVK
-882 LLGSQEQKL
+882 SVGSYEQKIETIK
-891 QNLREQ
+891 EQ
-897 KKEHEDLRTE
+897 KQEYRDLQTE

-928 KKKIPVINSEIAKVL
+928 KKKIPVINEEIAKVL

-954 AVGNKFDISIKHPQY
+954 ASGNKFDINIKHPKY
-969 DERPIEMASGAEKS
+969 EERPIEMASGAEKS

-997 SLPTGDLFILD
+997 SLPKSDLFILD

-1057 KAGYAKVNQ
+1057 KAGFAKVNQ

>member
-1 MLRGALH
+1 M
-8 GSIGEFVS
+8 

-47 KEEKPD
+47 REEKPD

-116 EHPNIHFHKY
+116 DHPNIHFHKY
-126 ADVIE
+126 ASVLE

-146 ENWKKV
+146 ENWKKE
-152 LPEDR
+152 LPKDR
-157 VNIALYHGSVVG
+157 VNVALYHGSVVG
-169 SVTDTGWMMTH
+169 SVTDSGWMMTH

-192 YAMLGDI
+192 YALLGDI
-199 HKTDQKVDKEG
+199 HKTDQKVDKDG
-210 RAKYPGSLVQ
+210 RARYPGSLVQ

-234 DIEDKYSWSTRH
+234 DIEDKYNWSTRH
-246 VSLTNPKPF
+246 VSLVNPKPF

-260 TKKGRMPKNISIPL
+260 TRKGRMPKNISVPL
-274 GARLRL
+274 GARVRL
-280 VSNNNLPLDVMRRAV
+280 VSNNNLPLDTMKRAV

-314 GDRGSVEGLTDD
+314 GERGSVDGLTDG
-326 LKTENLRDIS
+326 LQTENLRDIK

-342 DEYLVGYEAQSET
+342 DEYLVDYEASQET
-355 MEKVYE
+355 IEKVYE
-361 LNKKYNKIVE
+361 LNKKYNQIVE
-371 DNEDISR
+371 DNEDVSR
-378 NVNWKLVNFQFDNLF
+378 NINWRLIDFEFDNLF
-393 NYGEDNSVNF
+393 NYGEDNDVNF
-403 GELSGIVGIF
+403 NELSGIIGIF
-413 GKNYSGK
+413 GKNFSGK
-420 SSIVDGVLW
+420 SSIVDGILW
-429 TLFNSTS
+429 TLFNTTS

-449 KEECRG
+449 KNECRG
-455 KVEIQIGDRVFTVE
+455 KVTIQIDDLTYTVE
-469 RASKKYTKR
+469 RAAKKYIKR
-478 LKGEETQEAKT
+478 LKGEETNEAKT
-489 DLNFEVF
+489 ELNFEVY
-496 DPVMGETI
+496 DPVMDETT
-504 SLNGTTRTQTDAN
+504 SLNGLTRTLTDAN
-517 IRKQFGTLEDFSVSS
+517 IRKKFGTLDDFAVSS

-560 ELFEQKFRLAKEDSV
+560 ELFDRKFKLSKEDSV

-581 KRLETKNYDEDIEQT
+581 KRLESKNYDEDLEKAT
-596 ISKLDS
+596 ASLEESKTQMAEHKNTCTVLRETHAGLV
-602 SKIEVKTQRETCDC
+602 EVKD
-616 LKQDLEGFTE
+616 
-626 NCSEIQGKIDSIPA
+626 EIESKIDSIPA
-640 EIIDIANITKQIR
+640 EIIDISAINNSIRAEENKITAL
-653 HKENQVTSLLLKV
+653 NLKNSRN
-666 GEDEDK
+666 EDDLK
-672 LKIKQGLYEKVIEF
+672 LKQGVYKKITNFLGEF
-686 IDNFEIGKYQKIKN
+686 DLQKFEGLQNQIQHN
-700 EIDNKQQQLNEQ
+700 
-712 EDRVD
+712 RS
-717 KLSTDHDDII
+717 KLSLQEEELNKLLESHNEVL
-727 KKEKLLNDIPCGT
+727 KKEKLLDGHEYDPDCQYCCENE
-740 SFPTCKFIRDAHVA
+740 FVKEAHTA
-754 VANKTGVER
+754 VSQK
-763 EQQSILS
+763 SI
-770 LINETQQQINLLDP
+770 IETQQVEVLENINIITEVINDLNPLDVE
-784 IQVEAQLDR
+784 IQLER
-793 FDKMKESKNI
+793 YGKMESNKHT
-803 VSVTIADLNLE
+803 VSSEIADLNLE
-814 IERNRNTILTV
+814 IERNKNTLYSV
-825 KNELVGL
+825 QSELSDL
-832 IAKRDEYEENKE
+832 CAKRDEYEENKE
-844 AIENLESLVSELNKC
+844 AIENLELLVTQLNKC
-859 RYSIEQTKSSIE
+859 HYKIQQTE
-871 SCEKNTLELVK
+871 SKITNCDTATLELVK
-882 LLGSQEQKL
+882 SVGSYEQKIETIK
-891 QNLREQ
+891 EQ
-897 KKEHEDLRTE
+897 KQEYRDLQTE

-928 KKKIPVINSEIAKVL
+928 KKKIPVINEEIAKVL

-954 AVGNKFDISIKHPQY
+954 ASGNKFDINIKHPKY
-969 DERPIEMASGAEKS
+969 EERPIEMASGAEKS

-997 SLPTGDLFILD
+997 SLPKSDLFILD

-1057 KAGYAKVNQ
+1057 KAGFAKVNQ

>member
-1 MLRGALH
+1 M
-8 GSIGEFVS
+8 S

-38 VFEQLYEKL
+38 VFEQLYDKL
-47 KEEKPD
+47 REEKPD

-66 DLSPEAI
+66 DMSPEAI

-126 ADVIE
+126 ASVVE
-131 VADGIDLHVLSIVDP
+131 VAPGIDLHVLSIVDP
-146 ENWKKV
+146 ENWKQE

-169 SVTDTGWMMTH
+169 SVTDSGWMMTH

-199 HKTDQKVDKEG
+199 HKTDQKVDNDG
-210 RAKYPGSLVQ
+210 RARYPGSLVQ

-234 DIEDKYSWSTRH
+234 DIQDKNTWSTRH

-260 TKKGRMPKNISIPL
+260 TRKGRMPKNISIPL

-280 VSNNNLPLDVMRRAV
+280 VSNNNLPLDTMKRAV

-314 GDRGSVEGLTDD
+314 GERGSVDGLTDG
-326 LKTENLRDIS
+326 LQTENLRDIK

-342 DEYLVGYEAQSET
+342 DEYLVDYEASQET
-355 MEKVYE
+355 IEKVYE

-371 DNEDISR
+371 DNEDVSR
-378 NVNWKLVNFQFDNLF
+378 NINWKLVGFEFDNLF
-393 NYGEDNSVNF
+393 NYGEGNSISF
-403 GELSGIVGIF
+403 EELSGIVGIF
-413 GKNYSGK
+413 GKNFSGK
-420 SSIVDGVLW
+420 SSIIDGILW
-429 TLFNSTS
+429 TLFNTTS

-449 KEECRG
+449 KEYCKG
-455 KVEIQIGDRVFTVE
+455 KVTIQINDLVYTVE
-469 RASKKYTKR
+469 RSAKKYIKR
-478 LKGEETQEAKT
+478 LKGEETLEAKT
-489 DLNFEVF
+489 ELNFEVY
-496 DPVMGETI
+496 DPVMGETR
-504 SLNGTTRTQTDAN
+504 SLNGLTRTLTDAN
-517 IRKQFGTLEDFSVSS
+517 IRKQFGTLEDFAVSS

-560 ELFEQKFRLAKEDSV
+560 ELFDRKFKLAKEDSV

-581 KRLETKNYDEDIEQT
+581 KRLETKNYDEE
-596 ISKLDS
+596 LDAAATLLN
-602 SKIEVKTQRETCDC
+602 EAKTNLTSQSETCSN
-616 LKQDLEGFTE
+616 LKLALNELNDVYLEVQ
-626 NCSEIQGKIDSIPA
+626 NKIDSIPA
-640 EIIDIANITKQIR
+640 EIIDISTVRKEIASKQNQIVSLESR
-653 HKENQVTSLLLKV
+653 NNDINGALKFKQQLYKKVNNFVNEFDLEYYTNLQEEINDKNTELFDKEKEFDRLA
-666 GEDEDK
+666 DE
-672 LKIKQGLYEKVIEF
+672 YENVI
-686 IDNFEIGKYQKIKN
+686 
-700 EIDNKQQQLNEQ
+700 NKQ
-712 EDRVD
+712 
-717 KLSTDHDDII
+717 
-727 KKEKLLNDIPCGT
+727 KLLEEHEYDPNCQYCRNNE
-740 SFPTCKFIRDAHVA
+740 FVKEAHIV
-754 VANKTGVER
+754 VANKTSIEAEQMNVLNFINKLRIQISNFNPKEVE
-763 EQQSILS
+763 EQLEKYRNIE
-770 LINETQQQINLLDP
+770 N
-784 IQVEAQLDR
+784 
-793 FDKMKESKNI
+793 SKHEISSN
-803 VSVTIADLNLE
+803 IADMNLE
-814 IERNRNTILTV
+814 LEKNKNSIHTV
-825 KNELVGL
+825 SSKLVELQT
-832 IAKRDEYEENKE
+832 KHDEYEHNKE
-844 AIENLESLVSELNKC
+844 AIENLELLVAQLNKC
-859 RYSIEQTKSSIE
+859 AYKIEQTQNKINI
-871 SCEKNTLELVK
+871 CDKATLELVK
-882 LLGSQEQKL
+882 SVGSYEQKIE
-891 QNLREQ
+891 NIKEQ
-897 KKEHEDLRTE
+897 KKEYQDLQTE

-928 KKKIPVINSEIAKVL
+928 KKKIPVINEEIAKVL
-943 ANIVDFEVFFE
+943 ANIVEFEVFFE
-954 AVGNKFDISIKHPQY
+954 AAGNKFDINIKHPKY
-969 DERPIEMASGAEKS
+969 EERPIEMASGAEKS
-983 LSAMAIRLALLGVS
+983 LTAMAIRLALLGVS
-997 SLPTGDLFILD
+997 SLPKSDLFILD

>member
-1 MLRGALH
+1 
-8 GSIGEFVS
+8 
-16 IKIAHVSDI
+16 
-25 HVRKLKYHKEYRA
+25 LKYHKEYRA

-47 KEEKPD
+47 REEKPD

-116 EHPNIHFHKY
+116 NHPNIHFHKY
-126 ADVIE
+126 SSVVE

-146 ENWKKV
+146 ENWKKE

-157 VNIALYHGSVVG
+157 VNVALYHGSVVG
-169 SVTDTGWMMTH
+169 SVTDSGWMMTH

-192 YAMLGDI
+192 YALLGDI
-199 HKTDQKVDKEG
+199 HKTDQKVDKDG

-234 DIEDKYSWSTRH
+234 DIQDKDNWDTRH
-246 VSLTNPKPF
+246 VSLVNPKPF

-260 TKKGRMPKNISIPL
+260 TRKGRMPKNTSIPF

-280 VSNNNLPLDVMRRAV
+280 VSNNNLPLDTMKRAV

-314 GDRGSVEGLTDD
+314 GERGSVDGLTDG
-326 LKTENLRDIS
+326 LQTENLRDIK

-342 DEYLVGYEAQSET
+342 DEYLVDYEASQET
-355 MEKVYE
+355 IEKVYE
-361 LNKKYNKIVE
+361 LNKKYNQIVE
-371 DNEDISR
+371 DNEDVSR
-378 NVNWKLVNFQFDNLF
+378 NINWRLIDFEFDNLF
-393 NYGEDNSVNF
+393 NYGEDNNVNF
-403 GELSGIVGIF
+403 NELSGIIGIF
-413 GKNYSGK
+413 GKNFSGK
-420 SSIVDGVLW
+420 SSIVDGILW
-429 TLFNSTS
+429 TLFNTTS

-449 KEECRG
+449 KNECRG
-455 KVEIQIGDRVFTVE
+455 KVTIEIDDLTYTVE
-469 RASKKYTKR
+469 RAAKKYVKR
-478 LKGEETQEAKT
+478 LKGEETNEAKT
-489 DLNFEVF
+489 ELNFEVY
-496 DPVMGETI
+496 DPVMDETT
-504 SLNGTTRTQTDAN
+504 SLNGLTRTLTDAN
-517 IRKQFGTLEDFSVSS
+517 IRKKFGTLEDFAVSS

-560 ELFEQKFRLAKEDSV
+560 ELFDRKFKLAKEDSV

-581 KRLETKNYDEDIEQT
+581 KRLGTKNYDEEIETAVGSLESARTAMSEQKEAC
-596 ISKLDS
+596 SVLKEAHAGLV
-602 SKIEVKTQRETCDC
+602 EVKQ
-616 LKQDLEGFTE
+616 
-626 NCSEIQGKIDSIPA
+626 EIESKIDSIPA
-640 EIIDIANITKQIR
+640 EIIDIAAVKKEIR
-653 HKENQVTSLLLKV
+653 SKENQLTSLDLRNTEIQTDLKV
-666 GEDEDK
+666 
-672 LKIKQGLYEKVIEF
+672 KQGVYRKVTDFLDEFDLELYQ
-686 IDNFEIGKYQKIKN
+686 NLQNEINNKKN
-700 EIDNKQQQLNEQ
+700 ELNEY
-712 EDRVD
+712 EAKVD
-717 KLSTDHDDII
+717 KLSDTHNDILN
-727 KKEKLLNDIPCGT
+727 KESLLSEIPCGV
-740 SFPTCKFIRDAHVA
+740 SYPSCHFIRDAHIA
-754 VANKTGVER
+754 AASKSTVER
-763 EQQSILS
+763 EQREALLHI
-770 LINETQQQINLLDP
+770 EQIQTSMNSLDP
-784 IQVEAQLDR
+784 VDVATQLDR
-793 FDKMKESKNI
+793 YYKIESSKHT
-803 VSVTIADLNLE
+803 VSSDIAELNLE
-814 IERNRNTILTV
+814 MEKNKNLIHTTSTMLTSLQS
-825 KNELVGL
+825 KC
-832 IAKRDEYEENKE
+832 DEYEENKE
-844 AIENLESLVSELNKC
+844 AIENLELLVAQLNKC
-859 RYSIEQTKSSIE
+859 HYKIQQTE
-871 SCEKNTLELVK
+871 SKITNCDTATLELVK
-882 LLGSQEQKL
+882 SVGSYEQKIETIK
-891 QNLREQ
+891 EQ
-897 KKEHEDLRTE
+897 KQEYRDLQTE

-928 KKKIPVINSEIAKVL
+928 KKKIPVINEEIAKVL

-954 AVGNKFDISIKHPQY
+954 ASGNKFDINIKHPKY
-969 DERPIEMASGAEKS
+969 EERPIEMASGAEKS

-997 SLPTGDLFILD
+997 SLPKSDLFILD

-1043 SLKDCVDMQIVIDK
+1043 TLKDCVDMQIVIDK

>member
-1 MLRGALH
+1 M
-8 GSIGEFVS
+8 

-47 KEEKPD
+47 REEKPD

-116 EHPNIHFHKY
+116 NHPNIHFHKH
-126 ADVIE
+126 ASVVE

-146 ENWKKV
+146 ENWKKE

-157 VNIALYHGSVVG
+157 VNVALYHGSVVG
-169 SVTDTGWMMTH
+169 SVTDSGWMMTH

-192 YAMLGDI
+192 YALLGDI
-199 HKTDQKVDKEG
+199 HKTDQKVDKDG
-210 RAKYPGSLVQ
+210 RARYPGSLVQ

-234 DIEDKYSWSTRH
+234 DIEDKYNWSTRH
-246 VSLTNPKPF
+246 VSLVNPKPF

-260 TKKGRMPKNISIPL
+260 TRKGRMPKNISVPF
-274 GARLRL
+274 GARVRL
-280 VSNNNLPLDVMRRAV
+280 VSNNNLPLDTMKRAV

-314 GDRGSVEGLTDD
+314 GERGSVDGLTDG
-326 LKTENLRDIS
+326 LQTENLRDIK

-342 DEYLVGYEAQSET
+342 DEYLVDYEASQET
-355 MEKVYE
+355 IEKVYE
-361 LNKKYNKIVE
+361 LNKKYNQIVE
-371 DNEDISR
+371 DNEDVSR
-378 NVNWKLVNFQFDNLF
+378 NINWRLIDFEFDNLF
-393 NYGEDNSVNF
+393 NYGEDNDVNF
-403 GELSGIVGIF
+403 NELSGIIGIF
-413 GKNYSGK
+413 GKNFSGK
-420 SSIVDGVLW
+420 SSIVDGILW
-429 TLFNSTS
+429 TLFNTTS

-449 KEECRG
+449 KNECRG
-455 KVEIQIGDRVFTVE
+455 KVTIQINDLVYTVE
-469 RASKKYTKR
+469 RAAKKYVKR
-478 LKGEETQEAKT
+478 LKGEETNEAKT
-489 DLNFEVF
+489 ELNFEVY
-496 DPVMGETI
+496 DPVMDETT
-504 SLNGTTRTQTDAN
+504 SLNGLTRTLTDAN
-517 IRKQFGTLEDFSVSS
+517 IRKKFGTLDDFAVSS

-560 ELFEQKFRLAKEDSV
+560 ELFDRKFKLAKENSV

-581 KRLETKNYDEDIEQT
+581 KRLDSKNYDEDLDKAVASLEE
-596 ISKLDS
+596 SKTQMAEHKNTCTVLREAHAGLV
-602 SKIEVKTQRETCDC
+602 EVKD
-616 LKQDLEGFTE
+616 
-626 NCSEIQGKIDSIPA
+626 EIESKIDSIPA
-640 EIIDIANITKQIR
+640 EIIDISAINSSIRAEENKITAL
-653 HKENQVTSLLLKV
+653 NLKNSKNE
-666 GEDEDK
+666 EDLK
-672 LKIKQGLYEKVIEF
+672 LKQGVYKKITNFLGEF
-686 IDNFEIGKYQKIKN
+686 DLQKFEGLQSQI
-700 EIDNKQQQLNEQ
+700 QQN
-712 EDRVD
+712 RN
-717 KLSTDHDDII
+717 KLSLQEEELNKLLESHNEVL
-727 KKEKLLNDIPCGT
+727 KKEKLLDGHQYDPDCQYCCENE
-740 SFPTCKFIRDAHVA
+740 FVKEAHTA
-754 VANKTGVER
+754 VSQKSVIES
-763 EQQSILS
+763 Q
-770 LINETQQQINLLDP
+770 
-784 IQVEAQLDR
+784 QVEVLENINIITEIINDLNPLDVEIQLER
-793 FDKMKESKNI
+793 YGKMESNKHS
-803 VSVTIADLNLE
+803 VSSEIADLNLE
-814 IERNRNTILTV
+814 IERNKNTLHSV
-825 KNELVGL
+825 QSELSDL
-832 IAKRDEYEENKE
+832 CAKRDEYEENKE
-844 AIENLESLVSELNKC
+844 AIENLELLVTQLNKC
-859 RYSIEQTKSSIE
+859 HYKIQQTENKITN
-871 SCEKNTLELVK
+871 CDTATLELVK
-882 LLGSQEQKL
+882 SVGSYEQKIETIK
-891 QNLREQ
+891 EQ
-897 KKEHEDLRTE
+897 KQEYRDLQTE

-928 KKKIPVINSEIAKVL
+928 KKKIPVINEEIAKVL

-954 AVGNKFDISIKHPQY
+954 ASGNKFDINIKHPKY
-969 DERPIEMASGAEKS
+969 EERPIEMASGAEKS

-997 SLPTGDLFILD
+997 SLPKSDLFILD

-1043 SLKDCVDMQIVIDK
+1043 SLKDCVDMQIVIEK
-1057 KAGYAKVNQ
+1057 KDGFAKVNQ

>member
-1 MLRGALH
+1 MT
-8 GSIGEFVS
+8 

-47 KEEKPD
+47 REEKPD

-66 DLSPEAI
+66 DMSPEAI

-116 EHPNIHFHKY
+116 DHPNIHFHKY
-126 ADVIE
+126 ASVVE

-146 ENWKKV
+146 ENWQKE

-169 SVTDTGWMMTH
+169 SVTDSGWMMTH

-199 HKTDQKVDKEG
+199 HKTDQKVDNHG

-234 DIEDKYSWSTRH
+234 DIEDKNTWTTRH

-260 TKKGRMPKNISIPL
+260 TRKGRMPKNISIPF

-280 VSNNNLPLDVMRRAV
+280 VSNNNLPLDTMKRAV

-300 RFKPESISFLNRAS
+300 RFKPETISFLNRAS
-314 GDRGSVEGLTDD
+314 GERGSVESLTDG
-326 LKTENLRDIS
+326 LQTENLRDIK

-342 DEYLVGYEAQSET
+342 DEYLVDYEVPEKT
-355 MEKVYE
+355 LEKVYE

-371 DNEDISR
+371 DNEDVSR
-378 NVNWKLVNFQFDNLF
+378 NINWKLVDFEFDNLF
-393 NYGEDNSVNF
+393 NYGDGNNVSFE
-403 GELSGIVGIF
+403 ELSGIIGIF
-413 GKNYSGK
+413 GKNFSGK
-420 SSIVDGVLW
+420 SSIIDGILW
-429 TLFNSTS
+429 TLFNTTS

-449 KEECRG
+449 KEFCRG
-455 KVEIQIGDRVFTVE
+455 KVKIQIGDKTYTVE
-469 RASKKYTKR
+469 RSAKKYVKR
-478 LKGEETQEAKT
+478 LKGEETLEAKT
-489 DLNFEVF
+489 ELNFEVF
-496 DPVMGETI
+496 DPVMGETT
-504 SLNGTTRTQTDAN
+504 SLNGLTRTLTDAN
-517 IRKQFGTLEDFSVSS
+517 IRKQFGTLDDFSVSS

-560 ELFEQKFRLAKEDSV
+560 ELFDRKFKLAKEDSV

-581 KRLETKNYDEDIEQT
+581 KRLESKNYDEDLET
-596 ISKLDS
+596 ATALLSEARTGLTERKELCDS
-602 SKIEVKTQRETCDC
+602 
-616 LKQDLEGFTE
+616 LKSALSELRDVD
-626 NCSEIQGKIDSIPA
+626 SEIQNKINSIPA
-640 EIIDIANITKQIR
+640 EIIDISTVRKQIAA
-653 HKENQVTSLLLKV
+653 KQNQIISL
-666 GEDEDK
+666 ESR
-672 LKIKQGLYEKVIEF
+672 
-686 IDNFEIGKYQKIKN
+686 NN
-700 EIDNKQQQLNEQ
+700 EINSDLKFKQQLYKKVNDFVNEFDLEHYTKLQ
-712 EDRVD
+712 NEINTKNSELSDKEKQID
-717 KLSTDHDDII
+717 KLSDDYENVIN
-727 KKEKLLNDIPCGT
+727 KEKLLNNIPCGT
-740 SFPTCKFIRDAHVA
+740 SYPTCKFIRDAHIA
-754 VANKTGVER
+754 VANKTTIEA
-763 EQQSILS
+763 EQNSVLNSIEELKN
-770 LINETQQQINLLDP
+770 LINDFNPDEVD
-784 IQVEAQLDR
+784 EQLEKYR
-793 FDKMKESKNI
+793 NIENSKHEI
-803 VSVTIADLNLE
+803 SSSIADMNLE
-814 IERNRNTILTV
+814 LEKNKNLIHTITNKLD
-825 KNELVGL
+825 ELQT
-832 IAKRDEYEENKE
+832 KHDEYELNKE
-844 AIENLESLVSELNKC
+844 AIENLELLVAQLNKC
-859 RYSIEQTKSSIE
+859 HYKIEQT
-871 SCEKNTLELVK
+871 EKRINDCDTATLELVK
-882 LLGSQEQKL
+882 SVGSYEQKIETIK
-891 QNLREQ
+891 EQ
-897 KKEHEDLRTE
+897 KQEYQDLQTE
-907 FAAYDL
+907 FAAFDL
-913 FMRCMHPNGIAYDVI
+913 FMQCMHPNGIAYDVI
-928 KKKIPVINSEIAKVL
+928 KKKIPVINEEIAKVL

-954 AVGNKFDISIKHPQY
+954 AAGNKFDINIKHPKY
-969 DERPIEMASGAEKS
+969 EERPIEMASGAEKS

-997 SLPTGDLFILD
+997 SLPKSDLFILD

>member
-1 MLRGALH
+1 MGVIEL
-8 GSIGEFVS
+8 GELVS

-47 KEEKPD
+47 REEKPD

-66 DLSPEAI
+66 DMSPEAI
-73 KMMSELF
+73 RMMSELF
-80 VGLADIAPYHMIL
+80 IGLADIAPYHMIL

-99 LKNSGRL
+99 LKNSSRL

-116 EHPNIHFHKY
+116 QHPNIHFHKY
-126 ADVIE
+126 ATVVE
-131 VADGIDLHVLSIVDP
+131 VADGVDLHILSIVDP
-146 ENWKKV
+146 ENWQKD

-169 SVTDTGWMMTH
+169 SVTDSGWMMTH

-192 YAMLGDI
+192 YALLGDI
-199 HKTDQKVDKEG
+199 HKTDQKVDNDG
-210 RAKYPGSLVQ
+210 RARYPGSLVQ

-234 DIEDKYSWSTRH
+234 DIQDKNVWNTRH
-246 VSLTNPKPF
+246 VSLVNPKPF

-260 TKKGRMPKNISIPL
+260 TRKGRMPKNISIPS

-314 GDRGSVEGLTDD
+314 GERGSVEGLTDE
-326 LKTENLRDIS
+326 LKTENLRDIC
-336 VQEELI
+336 VQEELM
-342 DEYLVGYEAQSET
+342 DEYLVDFQVPQET

-378 NVNWKLVNFQFDNLF
+378 NVNWKLVNFEFDNLF

-403 GELSGIVGIF
+403 NELSGIVGIF

-449 KEECRG
+449 KEYCRG
-455 KVEIQIGDRVFTVE
+455 KVEIQIGDRTFTVE
-469 RASKKYTKR
+469 RSAKKYTKR
-478 LKGEETQEAKT
+478 LKGQETLEAKT

-496 DPVMGETI
+496 DPVMGEAV
-504 SLNGTTRTQTDAN
+504 SLNGTTRTETDAN

-560 ELFEQKFRLAKEDSV
+560 ELFEQKFKLAKEDSV

-581 KRLETKNYDEDIEQT
+581 KRLETKNYEEDIQETIEALNITRVDLQEQR
-596 ISKLDS
+596 SKCE
-602 SKIEVKTQRETCDC
+602 K
-616 LKQDLEGFTE
+616 LKNNLHLLST
-626 NCSEIQGKIDSIPA
+626 NCSDIQKRINSIPA
-640 EIIDIANITKQIR
+640 EIIDIANITKEIR
-653 HKENQVTSLLLKV
+653 HKENQVTSLQLKV
-666 GEDEDK
+666 GEDEQS
-672 LKIKQGLYEKVIEF
+672 LKIKQGLYERVIEF
-686 IDNFEIGKYQKIKN
+686 INCFELEKYQKIKQ
-700 EIDNKQQQLNEQ
+700 EIDFKKQNLNEQ
-712 EDRVD
+712 ELEVDR
-717 KLSTDHDDII
+717 LNNEHQNII
-727 KKEKLLNDIPCGT
+727 KKQELLDKIPCGT
-740 SFPTCKFIRDAHVA
+740 SFPTCRFIRDAHVA
-754 VANKTGVER
+754 VANKISIEK
-763 EQQSILS
+763 EQNKILK
-770 LINETQQQINLLDP
+770 LITETQQEIDLLDP
-784 IQVEAQLDR
+784 AQIEAQIDR
-793 FDKMKESKNI
+793 FDKMKESKNV
-803 VSVTIADLNLE
+803 VSSAIADLNLE

-825 KNELVGL
+825 KSDLAEL
-832 IAKRDEYEENKE
+832 IAKRDEYEQNKE
-844 AIENLESLVSELNKC
+844 AIENLEVLVAELNKC
-859 RYSIEQTKSSIE
+859 HYSIEQTKDSINT
-871 SCEKNTLELVK
+871 CEVLTLELVK
-882 LLGSQEQKL
+882 TLGSQEQKL
-891 QNLREQ
+891 ENLRDQ
-897 KKEHEDLRTE
+897 KQEYHDLQTE

-913 FMRCMHPNGIAYDVI
+913 FMQCMHPNGIAYDVI

-943 ANIVDFEVFFE
+943 ANIVEFEVFFE
-954 AVGNKFDISIKHPQY
+954 ASGNKFDISIKHPQY

>member
-1 MLRGALH
+1 M
-8 GSIGEFVS
+8 S

-38 VFEQLYEKL
+38 VFDQLYEKL
-47 KEEKPD
+47 REEKPD

-73 KMMSELF
+73 RMMSELF

-126 ADVIE
+126 ASVVE
-131 VADGIDLHVLSIVDP
+131 VAPGIDLHVLSIVDP
-146 ENWKKV
+146 DNWQKD

-157 VNIALYHGSVVG
+157 VNVALYHGSVVG

-186 ELEKYD
+186 EIEKYD
-192 YAMLGDI
+192 YALLGDI
-199 HKTDQKVDKEG
+199 HKTDQKVDNDG
-210 RAKYPGSLVQ
+210 RARYPGSLVQ

-234 DIEDKYSWSTRH
+234 DIEDKNTWQTRH

-260 TKKGRMPKNISIPL
+260 TRKGRMPKNISIPS

-280 VSNNNLPLDVMRRAV
+280 VSNNNLALDSMKRAV

-300 RFKPESISFLNRAS
+300 RFKPETISFLNRAS
-314 GDRGSVEGLTDD
+314 GERGSVESLTDG
-326 LKTENLRDIS
+326 LQAENLRDID

-342 DEYLVGYEAQSET
+342 DEYLIDYEVSGKT
-355 MEKVYE
+355 MEKIYE

-371 DNEDISR
+371 DNEDVSR
-378 NVNWKLVNFQFDNLF
+378 NINWKLIDFEFDNLF
-393 NYGEDNSVNF
+393 NYGEDNKVSF
-403 GELSGIVGIF
+403 DELSGIIGIF
-413 GKNYSGK
+413 GKNFSGK
-420 SSIVDGVLW
+420 SSIIDGILW
-429 TLFNSTS
+429 TLFNTTS

-449 KEECRG
+449 KENCAGR
-455 KVEIQIGDRVFTVE
+455 VTIQINDLTYTIE
-469 RASKKYTKR
+469 RSAKKYTKR
-478 LKGEETQEAKT
+478 LKGQETLEAKT
-489 DLNFEVF
+489 ELNFEVYN
-496 DPVMGETI
+496 PVTDEVT
-504 SLNGTTRTQTDAN
+504 SLNGLTRSLTDAN
-517 IRKQFGTLEDFSVSS
+517 IRKQFGTLDDFAVSS

-560 ELFEQKFRLAKEDSV
+560 EFFDRKFKLAKEDSV

-581 KRLETKNYDEDIEQT
+581 KRLESKNYD
-596 ISKLDS
+596 
-602 SKIEVKTQRETCDC
+602 
-616 LKQDLEGFTE
+616 QDLETAAASLDDCRDKLAYHKQTCNSLKE
-626 NCSEIQGKIDSIPA
+626 AIAELVEVKQEIESKIDSIPA
-640 EIIDIANITKQIR
+640 EIIDIVDINNRIR
-653 HKENQVTSLLLKV
+653 SKENEITALRLKDSQNKNELKLKQGMYAKISNFVSDFDLDKFQRLQTQIV
-666 GEDEDK
+666 GNRQKLTVEEDK
-672 LKIKQGLYEKVIEF
+672 L
-686 IDNFEIGKYQKIKN
+686 
-700 EIDNKQQQLNEQ
+700 NKLLESYNDVLN
-712 EDRVD
+712 
-717 KLSTDHDDII
+717 
-727 KKEKLLNDIPCGT
+727 KEKLLDGHQYDPD
-740 SFPTCKFIRDAHVA
+740 CKYCCENEFVKEAHHA
-754 VANKTGVER
+754 VSQKTNIES
-763 EQQSILS
+763 QQSDTLET
-770 LINETQQQINLLDP
+770 INVITAVIEDLNPAD
-784 IQVEAQLDR
+784 VEIQLDR
-793 FDKMKESKNI
+793 YDKMETSKHS
-803 VSVTIADLNLE
+803 VSSEIADLNLE
-814 IERNRNTILTV
+814 IERNINTLNTMQV
-825 KNELVGL
+825 KLDELC
-832 IAKRDEYEENKE
+832 AARDEYEENKE
-844 AIENLESLVSELNKC
+844 AIENLELLVVQLNKC
-859 RYSIEQTKSSIE
+859 HYKIEQT
-871 SCEKNTLELVK
+871 EKNIAVCDAATLDLVK
-882 LLGSQEQKL
+882 SVGSYEQKIETI
-891 QNLREQ
+891 NEQ
-897 KKEHEDLRTE
+897 KQEYQDLQTE

-928 KKKIPVINSEIAKVL
+928 KKKIPVINEEIAKVL

-954 AVGNKFDISIKHPQY
+954 AAGNKFDINIKHPKY

-997 SLPTGDLFILD
+997 SLPKSDLFILD

-1057 KAGYAKVNQ
+1057 KAGFAKVNQ

>member
-1 MLRGALH
+1 LDDVKL
-8 GSIGEFVS
+8 GENVS

-47 KEEKPD
+47 REEKPD

-66 DLSPEAI
+66 DMSPEAI

-116 EHPNIHFHKY
+116 DHPNIHFHKY
-126 ADVIE
+126 ASVVE

-146 ENWKKV
+146 ENWQKD

-169 SVTDTGWMMTH
+169 SVTDSGWMMTH
-180 GDISLD
+180 GDISLE

-199 HKTDQKVDKEG
+199 HKTDQKVDNDG

-234 DIEDKYSWSTRH
+234 DIEDKNTWNTRH
-246 VSLTNPKPF
+246 VSLVNPKPF

-260 TKKGRMPKNISIPL
+260 TRKGRMPKNISIPN

-300 RFKPESISFLNRAS
+300 RFKPETISFLNRAS
-314 GDRGSVEGLTDD
+314 GERGSVESLTDG
-326 LKTENLRDIS
+326 LGSENLRDIE

-342 DEYLVGYEAQSET
+342 EEYLVDYEAPEQT
-355 MEKVYE
+355 IEKVYE
-361 LNKKYNKIVE
+361 LNRKYNKIVE
-371 DNEDISR
+371 DSEDVSR
-378 NVNWKLVNFQFDNLF
+378 NVNWKLVDFEFDNLF
-393 NYGEDNSVNF
+393 NYGDGNKVNF
-403 GELSGIVGIF
+403 EELSGIVGIF
-413 GKNYSGK
+413 GKNFSGK
-420 SSIVDGVLW
+420 SSIIDAVLW
-429 TLFNSTS
+429 TMFNSTS

-449 KEECRG
+449 REYGSG
-455 KVEIQIGDRVFTVE
+455 KVQIDIGDLSYTIE
-469 RASKKYTKR
+469 RKSEKYTKR
-478 LKGEETQEAKT
+478 LKGEETLEAKT
-489 DLNFEVF
+489 ELDFEVY
-496 DPVMGETI
+496 DRVMGETR
-504 SLNGTTRTQTDAN
+504 SLNGLTRTQTDAN
-517 IRKQFGTLEDFSVSS
+517 IRKHFGTLDDFSVSS

-537 GALAFI
+537 GALSFI

-560 ELFEQKFRLAKEDSV
+560 EFFEQKFKLAKEDST

-581 KRLETKNYDEDIEQT
+581 KRMQAKNYDEDIEKHTSELETARHSLTQQQET
-596 ISKLDS
+596 CTSLKELLDS
-602 SKIEVKTQRETCDC
+602 LSDDCNKTQEV
-616 LKQDLEGFTE
+616 
-626 NCSEIQGKIDSIPA
+626 IDSIPA
-640 EIIDIANITKQIR
+640 EIIDIAAITTEIRNKENKVTALNIKISEDEAQLKTKQGVYQ
-653 HKENQVTSLLLKV
+653 KVTAFLNKFDLPRYEQLQQKITEHQRNLLEQEEGL
-666 GEDEDK
+666 DK
-672 LKIKQGLYEKVIEF
+672 LIETH
-686 IDNFEIGKYQKIKN
+686 N
-700 EIDNKQQQLNEQ
+700 EIL
-712 EDRVD
+712 
-717 KLSTDHDDII
+717 
-727 KKEKLLNDIPCGT
+727 KKEKLLEGHEYDPD
-740 SFPTCKFIRDAHVA
+740 CKYCSENEFVKAAHKA
-754 VANKTGVER
+754 VSQKSQV
-763 EQQSILS
+763 
-770 LINETQQQINLLDP
+770 ETQQAEALNIIGQISNQIKELDP
-784 IQVEAQLDR
+784 SDVAAQLDR
-793 FDKMKESKNI
+793 HSRMEASKNTI
-803 VSVTIADLNLE
+803 SAEIADFNLE
-814 IERNRNTILTV
+814 IERSKNSIHTLESSLSELT
-825 KNELVGL
+825 
-832 IAKRDEYEENKE
+832 AKRDEYEENKE
-844 AIENLESLVSELNKC
+844 AIENLEVLLSHLNQCHYKIKQTSKDIEKC
-859 RYSIEQTKSSIE
+859 EAA
-871 SCEKNTLELVK
+871 TLEFVK
-882 LLGSQEQKL
+882 SVGSLEQKV
-891 QNLREQ
+891 QNVEDQ
-897 KKEHEDLRTE
+897 KKEYIELQRE
-907 FAAYDL
+907 YAAYDL
-913 FMRCMHPNGIAYDVI
+913 FMQCMHSNGIAYDII

-954 AVGNKFDISIKHPQY
+954 ASGNKFDIFIKHPRY

-983 LSAMAIRLALLGVS
+983 LSAIAIRLALLGVS
-997 SLPTGDLFILD
+997 SLPTGDIFVLD
-1008 EPGTALDEDNM
+1008 EPGTALDEENM
-1019 SGFIQILEL
+1019 EGFIRILEL

-1043 SLKDCVDMQIVIDK
+1043 SLKDCVDMQVVIDK

>member
-1 MLRGALH
+1 M
-8 GSIGEFVS
+8 S

-47 KEEKPD
+47 REEKPD

-66 DLSPEAI
+66 DMSPEAI
-73 KMMSELF
+73 KMMSDLF

-106 DAISPIVDYL
+106 DAISPIVEYL
-116 EHPNIHFHKY
+116 DHPNIHFHKY
-126 ADVIE
+126 ASVVE

-146 ENWKKV
+146 ENWQKD

-169 SVTDTGWMMTH
+169 SVTDSGWMMTH

-192 YAMLGDI
+192 YALLGDI
-199 HKTDQKVDKEG
+199 HKTDQKVDTDG

-234 DIEDKYSWSTRH
+234 DIENKNTWSTRH
-246 VSLTNPKPF
+246 VSLVNPKPF

-260 TKKGRMPKNISIPL
+260 TRKGRMPKNTQIPS

-300 RFKPESISFLNRAS
+300 RFKPETISFLNRAS
-314 GDRGSVEGLTDD
+314 GERGSVESLTDG
-326 LKTENLRDIS
+326 LGNENLRDVA

-342 DEYLVGYEAQSET
+342 EEYLVDYEVPEET
-355 MEKVYE
+355 MEKVFE
-361 LNKKYNKIVE
+361 LNGRYNKIVE
-371 DNEDISR
+371 DNEDVSR
-378 NVNWKLVNFQFDNLF
+378 NVNWRLTDFEFDNLF
-393 NYGEDNSVNF
+393 NYGDGNKVNF

-413 GKNYSGK
+413 GKNFSGK
-420 SSIVDGVLW
+420 SSIIDAILW
-429 TLFNSTS
+429 TMFNSTS

-449 KEECRG
+449 REYGSG
-455 KVEIQIGDRVFTVE
+455 KVKIDIGDKTYTIE
-469 RASKKYTKR
+469 RRSDKYIKR
-478 LKGEETQEAKT
+478 LKGEETLEAKT
-489 DLNFEVF
+489 DLNFEVY
-496 DPVMGETI
+496 DNVMAESR

-517 IRKQFGTLEDFSVSS
+517 IRKHFGTLDDFSVSS

-537 GALAFI
+537 GALTFI

-560 ELFEQKFRLAKEDSV
+560 EFFERKFKLAKEDSV

-581 KRLETKNYDEDIEQT
+581 KRMQTKNYDEE
-596 ISKLDS
+596 L
-602 SKIEVKTQRETCDC
+602 ETCEEELHAARNSLSEQQQACSILKDTLATLNEDC
-616 LKQDLEGFTE
+616 SQTQK
-626 NCSEIQGKIDSIPA
+626 IIDSIPA
-640 EIIDIANITKQIR
+640 EIIDIAAITTEIRNKENEITALDIKISEDEGTLKTKQGVYQ
-653 HKENQVTSLLLKV
+653 KVVAFLDEFELEKYENLQQQINEHRQQLKT
-666 GEDEDK
+666 EEECLDK
-672 LKIKQGLYEKVIEF
+672 LLEVHNNIL
-686 IDNFEIGKYQKIKN
+686 
-700 EIDNKQQQLNEQ
+700 
-712 EDRVD
+712 
-717 KLSTDHDDII
+717 
-727 KKEKLLNDIPCGT
+727 KKEKLLQEHEYDPN
-740 SFPTCKFIRDAHVA
+740 CKYCSDNEFVKEAHNA
-754 VANKTGVER
+754 VAQKSSV
-763 EQQSILS
+763 
-770 LINETQQQINLLDP
+770 ETQQASTLANINNISKQIEVLDP
-784 IQVEAQLDR
+784 DSVASQLDR
-793 FDKMKESKNI
+793 YARMETSKNSI
-803 VSVTIADLNLE
+803 TSEIADLNLE
-814 IERNRNTILTV
+814 IERNKNSIHTIEASLTT
-825 KNELVGL
+825 LR
-832 IAKRDEYEENKE
+832 AKRDEYEENKE
-844 AIENLESLVSELNKC
+844 AIENLETLLIQLNECHYKIKQTNSEIDKCETATLGFVKTVGSL
-859 RYSIEQTKSSIE
+859 
-871 SCEKNTLELVK
+871 
-882 LLGSQEQKL
+882 EQKMENI
-891 QNLREQ
+891 QEQ
-897 KKEHEDLRTE
+897 KKEYTELERE

-913 FMRCMHPNGIAYDVI
+913 FMRCMHSNGIAYDII

-954 AVGNKFDISIKHPQY
+954 ASGNKFDIFIKHPRY

-983 LSAMAIRLALLGVS
+983 LSAIAIRLALLGVS
-997 SLPTGDLFILD
+997 SLPTGDIFVLD
-1008 EPGTALDEDNM
+1008 EPGTALDEENM
-1019 SGFIQILEL
+1019 EGFIRILEL

-1057 KAGYAKVNQ
+1057 KAGFAKVNQ

>member
-1 MLRGALH
+1 MG
-8 GSIGEFVS
+8 

-25 HVRKLKYHKEYRA
+25 HVRKLKYHKEYRE
-38 VFEQLYEKL
+38 VFKQLYEKL
-47 KEEKPD
+47 REEKPD

-66 DLSPEAI
+66 DLSPESI
-73 KMMSELF
+73 KMMSDLF

-116 EHPNIHFHKY
+116 DHPNIHFHKY
-126 ADVIE
+126 SSVVE

-146 ENWKKV
+146 DNWQTE

-157 VNIALYHGSVVG
+157 VSIALYHGSVVG

-192 YAMLGDI
+192 YALLGDI
-199 HKTDQKVDKEG
+199 HKTDQKVDDDG

-234 DIEDKYSWSTRH
+234 NIEDKKTWDTRH
-246 VSLTNPKPF
+246 VSLVNPKPF

-260 TKKGRMPKNISIPL
+260 TRKGRMPKNISIPN

-295 DIAKH
+295 DIAKQ
-300 RFKPESISFLNRAS
+300 RFKPESISFLNRAA
-314 GDRGSVEGLTDD
+314 GDRGSVEGMTDG

-342 DEYLVGYEAQSET
+342 DEYLVGYEAPQAT

-378 NVNWKLVNFQFDNLF
+378 NINWKLVNFEFDNLF

-403 GELSGIVGIF
+403 NELSGIVGVF

-449 KEECRG
+449 KDSCRG
-455 KVEIQIGDRVFTVE
+455 KVEIQIDDKVYVIE
-469 RASKKYTKR
+469 RKSAKYVKR
-478 LKGEETQEAKT
+478 LKGEETLEAKT
-489 DLNFEVF
+489 DLNFEMF
-496 DPVMGETI
+496 DPVLGEQI

-537 GALAFI
+537 GALSFI
-543 DEGST
+543 EEGST

-560 ELFEQKFRLAKEDSV
+560 ELFEQKFKLAKEDSI

-581 KRLETKNYDEDIEQT
+581 KRLEAKNYDEDIQEMIESVAST
-596 ISKLDS
+596 R
-602 SKIEVKTQRETCDC
+602 IEVGNQRDDCEC
-616 LKQDLEGFTE
+616 LKEDLSTLTE
-626 NCSEIQGKIDSIPA
+626 NCGEIQSKIDSIPA

-653 HKENQVTSLLLKV
+653 HKENQVTSLILKV
-666 GEDEDK
+666 GEDEET
-672 LKIKQGLYEKVIEF
+672 LKIKQSLYERVLEF
-686 IDNFEIGKYQKIKN
+686 IDNFEFEKYQKIKY
-700 EIDNKQQQLNEQ
+700 EIDKKQERLIEQ
-712 EDRVD
+712 ESLVD
-717 KLSTDHDDII
+717 KLSTDYENII
-727 KKEKLLNDIPCGT
+727 KKEELLNGIPCGT

-754 VANKTGVER
+754 VANKMAVENEQR
-763 EQQSILS
+763 EILN
-770 LINETQQQINLLDP
+770 LIDQTQVQIDLLDP
-784 IQVEAQLDR
+784 IQIDAHLDR
-793 FDKMKESKNI
+793 FEKMKESKNV
-803 VSVTIADLNLE
+803 VSSAIADLNLE
-814 IERNRNTILTV
+814 IERNKNTILTV
-825 KNELVGL
+825 RNELSEL
-832 IAKRDEYEENKE
+832 TAKRDEYEDNKE

-859 RYSIEQTKSSIE
+859 HYSIEKTKDSIV
-871 SCEKNTLELVK
+871 SCEKNTLDLVK

-891 QNLREQ
+891 QSIRDQ
-897 KKEHEDLRTE
+897 KNEYEELQRE

-913 FMRCMHPNGIAYDVI
+913 FMRAMHPNGIAYDVI

-943 ANIVDFEVFFE
+943 ANIVEFEVFFE
-954 AVGNKFDISIKHPQY
+954 ASGNKFDISIKHPQY

-1043 SLKDCVDMQIVIDK
+1043 SLKDCVDMQIVIEK
-1057 KAGYAKVNQ
+1057 KSGYARVNQ